1 MPRSVDQF
9 EQLILT
15 AILSLREDA
24 YGVTIHEK
32 AAQLAAPGNVALG
45 LVYITLDRLEDKG
58 FISSW
63 LADPTEERGKR
74 AKRFYRL
81 EALGERALDE
91 SAATSRRISE
101 TAAEIWGN
109 VVEGLGRRPKWNPG
123 RPT

>member
-1 MPRSVDQF
+1 
-9 EQLILT
+9 
-15 AILSLREDA
+15 
-24 YGVTIHEK
+24 
-32 AAQLAAPGNVALG
+32 